1 MKRKFLIISI
11 VLLGFMFLF
20 IPKAYAMQIF
30 VKTLTGKNITLEVE
44 PNDSIDAIKAKIQE
58 KEGIPPD
65 EQRLIFAGKQ
75 LEEGKTLSDYNIQKE
90 STLHLVLRLRGGKE
104 IDDNKIIWLK
114 EESNGVSYY
123 FGIDNSEGVFERGS
137 YFRVRIIDKELN
149 NEEWLN
155 YYNNIDEETAQ
166 KIDEDKLLV
175 FEISVTN
182 ASGEEY
188 KALEKEVKVYVQH
201 LDNWEEK
208 DIKAIYINSNA
219 DEKVLTEI
227 TELDYDEG
235 KDKFT
240 ALTINHFSPYAIYE
254 DVEEEV
260 KDEEK
265 EDEKDEEKVDNESYK
280 VIFNANGGTFKSN
293 DTEILTIE
301 EWKVNDEKTLEKPT
315 KEGYEFIGFFTEK
328 IGGTSIEK
336 YIAEAG
342 IDGNLTFYAQWEENL
357 SVLEGTPVI
366 PEGGEQENNNTENTD
381 TDTGIGTETET
392 DSNDENIDTNKPTGS
407 NPQTG
412 DNVILFV
419 AILLVAIVGII
430 ITTKVSKLKEELA
443 KYQHN
448 NDKN

>member
-20 IPKAYAMQIF
+20 IPKAYAMQIYL
-30 VKTLTGKNITLEVE
+30 KTLTGKNITLEVE
-44 PNDSIDAIKAKIQE
+44 PYDSIDAIKAKIQE
-58 KEGIPPD
+58 KEGIPSD

-188 KALEKEVKVYVQH
+188 KVLEKEVKVYVQH
-201 LDNWEEK
+201 LDNWVEK
-208 DIKAIYINSNA
+208 DIKAIYINANA
-219 DEKVLTEI
+219 DETVLTEI

-265 EDEKDEEKVDNESYK
+265 EDEKVDNESYK

-293 DTEILTIE
+293 NKEIITIE

-315 KEGYEFIGFFTEK
+315 KGGFEFIGFFTEK
-328 IGGTSIEK
+328 IGGTSLEK

-342 IDGNLTFYAQWEENL
+342 IDGNLTFYAQWEENS

-366 PEGGEQENNNTENTD
+366 PEGGEQEDNNTENTG
-381 TDTGIGTETET
+381 TGTET
-392 DSNDENIDTNKPTGS
+392 DSNNENTDTNKSTES

-412 DNVILFV
+412 DNIILFV
-419 AILLVAIVGII
+419 AILLVAFVGIV
-430 ITTKVSKLKEELA
+430 ITTKVRKNIK
-443 KYQHN
+443 N
-448 NDKN
+448 N

>member
-20 IPKAYAMQIF
+20 IPKAYAMQIYL
-30 VKTLTGKNITLEVE
+30 KTLTGKNITLEVE
-44 PNDSIDAIKAKIQE
+44 PYDSIDAIKAKIQE

-90 STLHLVLRLRGGKE
+90 STIHLVLKLRGGKE

-188 KALEKEVKVYVQH
+188 KVLEKEVKVYVQH
-201 LDNWEEK
+201 LDNWVEK
-208 DIKAIYINSNA
+208 DIKAIYINANA

-265 EDEKDEEKVDNESYK
+265 EDEKVDNESYK

-293 DTEILTIE
+293 NKEIITIE

-315 KEGYEFIGFFTEK
+315 KGGFEFIGFFTEK
-328 IGGTSIEK
+328 IGGTSLEK

-342 IDGNLTFYAQWEENL
+342 IDGNLTFYAQWEENS

-366 PEGGEQENNNTENTD
+366 PEGEEQEDNNTENTG
-381 TDTGIGTETET
+381 TGTEI
-392 DSNDENIDTNKPTGS
+392 DSNNENTDTNKSTGS

-412 DNVILFV
+412 DNIILFV
-419 AILLVAIVGII
+419 AILLVAFVGIV
-430 ITTKVSKLKEELA
+430 ITTKVRKNIK
-443 KYQHN
+443 N
-448 NDKN
+448 N

>member
-20 IPKAYAMQIF
+20 IPKAYAMQIYL
-30 VKTLTGKNITLEVE
+30 KTLTGKNITLEVE
-44 PNDSIDAIKAKIQE
+44 PYDSIDAIKEKIQE

-188 KALEKEVKVYVQH
+188 KVLEKEVKVYVQH
-201 LDNWEEK
+201 LDNWVEK
-208 DIKAIYINSNA
+208 DIKAIYINANA
-219 DEKVLTEI
+219 DETVLTEI

-265 EDEKDEEKVDNESYK
+265 EDEKVDNESYK

-293 DTEILTIE
+293 NKEIITIE

-315 KEGYEFIGFFTEK
+315 KGGFEFIGFFTEK
-328 IGGTSIEK
+328 IGGTSLEK

-342 IDGNLTFYAQWEENL
+342 IDGNLTFYAQWEENS

-366 PEGGEQENNNTENTD
+366 PEGGEQEDNNTENTG
-381 TDTGIGTETET
+381 TGTEI
-392 DSNDENIDTNKPTGS
+392 DSNNENTDTNKSTGS

-412 DNVILFV
+412 DNIILFV
-419 AILLVAIVGII
+419 AILLVAFVGIV
-430 ITTKVSKLKEELA
+430 ITTKVRKNIK
-443 KYQHN
+443 N
-448 NDKN
+448 N

>member
-20 IPKAYAMQIF
+20 IPKAYAMQIYL
-30 VKTLTGKNITLEVE
+30 KTLTGKNITLEVE
-44 PNDSIDAIKAKIQE
+44 PYDSIDAIKAKIQE

-188 KALEKEVKVYVQH
+188 KVLEKEVKVYVQH
-201 LDNWEEK
+201 LDNWVEK
-208 DIKAIYINSNA
+208 DIKAIYINANA
-219 DEKVLTEI
+219 DETVLTEI

-265 EDEKDEEKVDNESYK
+265 EDEKVDNESYK

-293 DTEILTIE
+293 NKEIITIE

-315 KEGYEFIGFFTEK
+315 KGGFEFIGFFTEK
-328 IGGTSIEK
+328 IGGTSLEK

-342 IDGNLTFYAQWEENL
+342 IDGNLTFYAQWEENS

-366 PEGGEQENNNTENTD
+366 PEGGEQEDNNTENTG
-381 TDTGIGTETET
+381 TGTET
-392 DSNDENIDTNKPTGS
+392 DSNNENTDTNKSTES

-412 DNVILFV
+412 DNIILFV
-419 AILLVAIVGII
+419 AILLVAFVGIV
-430 ITTKVSKLKEELA
+430 ITTKVRKNIK
-443 KYQHN
+443 N
-448 NDKN
+448 N

>member
-20 IPKAYAMQIF
+20 IPKAYAMQIYL
-30 VKTLTGKNITLEVE
+30 KTLTGKNITLEVE
-44 PNDSIDAIKAKIQE
+44 PYDSIDAIKAKIQE

-188 KALEKEVKVYVQH
+188 KVLEKEVKVYVQH
-201 LDNWEEK
+201 LDNWVEK
-208 DIKAIYINSNA
+208 DIKAIYINANA

-265 EDEKDEEKVDNESYK
+265 EDEKVDNESYK

-293 DTEILTIE
+293 NKEIITIE

-315 KEGYEFIGFFTEK
+315 KGGFEFIGFFTEK
-328 IGGTSIEK
+328 IGGTSLEK

-342 IDGNLTFYAQWEENL
+342 IDGNLTFYAQWEENS

-366 PEGGEQENNNTENTD
+366 PEGEEQEDNNTENTG
-381 TDTGIGTETET
+381 TGTEI
-392 DSNDENIDTNKPTGS
+392 DSNNENTDTNKSTGS

-412 DNVILFV
+412 DNIILFV
-419 AILLVAIVGII
+419 AILLVAFVGIV
-430 ITTKVSKLKEELA
+430 ITTKVRKNIK
-443 KYQHN
+443 N
-448 NDKN
+448 N

>member
-20 IPKAYAMQIF
+20 IPKAYAMQIY

-201 LDNWEEK
+201 LDNWVEK
-208 DIKAIYINSNA
+208 DIKAIYINANA

-254 DVEEEV
+254 EVEEEV

-293 DTEILTIE
+293 NKEIITIE

-328 IGGTSIEK
+328 IGGTSLEK

-342 IDGNLTFYAQWEENL
+342 IDSNLTFYAQWKENS

-366 PEGGEQENNNTENTD
+366 PESGEQEDSNTENT
-381 TDTGIGTETET
+381 GTETET
-392 DSNDENIDTNKPTGS
+392 HSKNENTDTNKSTGS

-412 DNVILFV
+412 DNIILFV
-419 AILLVAIVGII
+419 AILLVAVVGIV
-430 ITTKVSKLKEELA
+430 ITIKVRE
-443 KYQHN
+443 
-448 NDKN
+448 

>member
-20 IPKAYAMQIF
+20 IPKAYAMQIYL
-30 VKTLTGKNITLEVE
+30 KTLTGKNITLEVE
-44 PNDSIDAIKAKIQE
+44 PYDSIDAIKAKIQE

-188 KALEKEVKVYVQH
+188 KVLEKEVKVYVQH
-201 LDNWEEK
+201 LDNWVEK
-208 DIKAIYINSNA
+208 DIKAIYINANA
-219 DEKVLTEI
+219 DETVLTEI

-265 EDEKDEEKVDNESYK
+265 EDEKVDNESYK

-293 DTEILTIE
+293 NKEIITIE

-315 KEGYEFIGFFTEK
+315 KGGFEFIGFFTEK
-328 IGGTSIEK
+328 IGGTSLEK

-342 IDGNLTFYAQWEENL
+342 IDGNLTFYAQWEENS

-366 PEGGEQENNNTENTD
+366 PEGGEQEDNNTENTG
-381 TDTGIGTETET
+381 TGTET
-392 DSNDENIDTNKPTGS
+392 DSNNENTDTNKSTES

-412 DNVILFV
+412 DNIILFV
-419 AILLVAIVGII
+419 AILLVAFVGIV
-430 ITTKVSKLKEELA
+430 ITTKVRKNI
-443 KYQHN
+443 N
-448 NDKN
+448 NN

>member
-20 IPKAYAMQIF
+20 IPKAYAMQIY

-65 EQRLIFAGKQ
+65 QQRLIFAGKQ

-114 EESNGVSYY
+114 EEANGVSHY

-155 YYNNIDEETAQ
+155 YYNNIDEEIAQ
-166 KIDEDKLLV
+166 IIDEDKLLV

-201 LDNWEEK
+201 LDNWVEK
-208 DIKAIYINSNA
+208 DIKAIFINANA

-254 DVEEEV
+254 EVKEEV

-293 DTEILTIE
+293 NKEIITIE

-328 IGGTSIEK
+328 IGGTSLEK

-342 IDGNLTFYAQWEENL
+342 IDGNLTFYAQWKENS

-366 PEGGEQENNNTENTD
+366 PEGGEQEDNTEN
-381 TDTGIGTETET
+381 TGIGTET
-392 DSNDENIDTNKPTGS
+392 DSNNENTDTNKSTGS

-412 DNVILFV
+412 DNIILFV
-419 AILLVAIVGII
+419 AILLVAVVGIV
-430 ITTKVSKLKEELA
+430 ITTKVR
-443 KYQHN
+443 
-448 NDKN
+448 KNIKK

>member
-20 IPKAYAMQIF
+20 IPKAYAMQIY

-201 LDNWEEK
+201 LDNWVEK
-208 DIKAIYINSNA
+208 DIKAIYINANA

-254 DVEEEV
+254 EVKEEV

-293 DTEILTIE
+293 NNEIITIE

-328 IGGTSIEK
+328 IGGTSLEK

-342 IDGNLTFYAQWEENL
+342 IDGNLTFYAQWEENS

-366 PEGGEQENNNTENTD
+366 PEGGEQEDNNTENTG
-381 TDTGIGTETET
+381 TGTET
-392 DSNDENIDTNKPTGS
+392 DSNNENTDTNKSTGS

-412 DNVILFV
+412 DNIILFV
-419 AILLVAIVGII
+419 AILLVAVIGIV
-430 ITTKVSKLKEELA
+430 ITTKVR
-443 KYQHN
+443 
-448 NDKN
+448 KNIKK